1 MVLNIIKKS
10 CLASLLSFYQFSASI
25 LLFFLLFS
33 LYYYLSLYSINK
45 LITIL
50 LPAYILAALLAI
62 FLSRLCHLIS
72 FLSNFFSKLDIF
84 SSNFD
89 NFYIDIEQIA
99 FCFYIT
105 HILLSLLLLS
115 TLRKLLLCYVYFSV
129 CKTGIYRNC

>member
-10 CLASLLSFYQFSASI
+10 CSASLLSFHQFSASI

-33 LYYYLSLYSINK
+33 LYYYLLLYSINK

-50 LPAYILAALLAI
+50 LPTYILAVLLAI
-62 FLSRLCHLIS
+62 FLSRLCYLIP

-84 SSNFD
+84 CSNFD

-105 HILLSLLLLS
+105 HILLTLLLLS
-115 TLRKLLLCYVYFSV
+115 TLRKLLLCYVYSLV
-129 CKTGIYRNC
+129 CKTRIYRNS